1 MRAVADGTLTPGATS
16 FKAGRLGD
24 LQVINQSQILLGAPK
39 VFTKADINN
48 FDF

>member
-1 MRAVADGTLTPGATS
+1 VADGTLKPGDTT

-24 LQVINQSQILLGAPK
+24 LQIVNQSQILLGAPK